1 MKAIEEMQY
10 EQRYLQELRGELS
23 DEERKEE
30 ESDEGEV
37 DEDGEPIKPK
47 KLSEHEEFEE
57 KLIENAED
65 QDHNKKGRGG
75 GPPVSE
81 LFLKNTIFMTAL
93 Y

>member
-1 MKAIEEMQY
+1 MQY

-65 QDHNKKGRGG
+65 CARHQFRLLQVTKK
-75 GPPVSE
+75 E
-81 LFLKNTIFMTAL
+81 YKILQKQYDL
-93 Y
+93 